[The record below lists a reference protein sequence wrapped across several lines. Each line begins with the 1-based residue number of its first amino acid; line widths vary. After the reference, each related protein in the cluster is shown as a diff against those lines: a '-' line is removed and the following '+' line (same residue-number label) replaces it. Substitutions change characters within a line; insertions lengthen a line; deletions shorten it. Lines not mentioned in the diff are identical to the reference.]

1 MASLKGTDKV
11 LEKLKE
17 SVENGNYYEAH
28 QMYRTVCRRTYLS
41 LRLVLLLCSE
51 TSNKHLLYSG
61 AQTLLKHKQ
70 TGSGVDLSLYLIDA
84 YNDEEMAVNDESRAR
99 IIQLLLLFPSDEP
112 GRKRFIDSAVR
123 ASNHLHFSHISWSVK
138 FGENPAG
145 DPELHHFVA
154 ELLYKDKMYSE
165 AEPHFLAGTAE
176 SSKVYGR
183 MLAEWSSQDHPS
195 KIGAYIARAVLQY
208 LCLRSIRDAKFAFE
222 SFIADLTEKV
232 PELKAGTAQYNPT
245 ITGDAVD
252 VTIYLL
258 PLLNFL
264 QLLILTVQR
273 EASDLFG
280 ELRNRYKS
288 VLSVEPSFEDLLNKI
303 GEVFFNIRVQRPQQF
318 NIFQDLVN
326 SLFTSGPG
334 TPSAGG
340 TPYARV
346 NPQGELD

>member
-28 QMYRTVCRRTYLS
+28 QMYRTVCRRYIKQKKYS
-41 LRLVLLLCSE
+41 RAIDLLF
-51 TSNKHLLYSG
+51 SG

-84 YNDEEMAVNDESRAR
+84 YNDEEMVVNEESRAR
-99 IIQLLLLFPSDEP
+99 IIQLLSLFPSDEP
-112 GRKRFIDSAVR
+112 GRKRFIDSAV
-123 ASNHLHFSHISWSVK
+123 SWSVK

-145 DPELHHFVA
+145 DPELHHFIA
-154 ELLYKDKMYSE
+154 EILHKDKMYSE
-165 AEPHFLAGTAE
+165 AEPHFLAGTTE
-176 SSKVYGR
+176 SSQSYGK
-183 MLAEWSSQDHPS
+183 MLVEWSDQDQPS
-195 KIGAYIARAVLQY
+195 KRGAYIARAVLQY
-208 LCLRSIRDAKFAFE
+208 LCLRSIRDAKIAFDA
-222 SFIADLTEKV
+222 FVTDLSEKN
-232 PELKAGTAQYNPT
+232 PEIKAGTAQYNPT
-245 ITGDAVD
+245 ITGDAID
-252 VTIYLL
+252 VTIYSL

-273 EASDLFG
+273 EASDLFSD
-280 ELRNRYKS
+280 LRNRYKS
-288 VLSVEPSFEDLLNKI
+288 ALSVEPSFEDLLNKI

-334 TPSAGG
+334 TSSLGSTSYTRA
-340 TPYARV
+340 
-346 NPQGELD
+346 NPQTELD